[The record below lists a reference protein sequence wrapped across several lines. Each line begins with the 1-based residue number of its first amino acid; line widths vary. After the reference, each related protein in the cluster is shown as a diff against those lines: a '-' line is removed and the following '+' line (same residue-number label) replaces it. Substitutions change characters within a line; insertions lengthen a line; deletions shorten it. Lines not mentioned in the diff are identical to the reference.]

1 MEGSMEKNRCH
12 VFTPA
17 HIVNKMLDEIN
28 YVDKLYGKTFLEN
41 SCGDG
46 QILCEAVNR
55 YILDCKKEG
64 FTDEKIACGL
74 EQDFYAVELDEVN
87 FEKCKNNL
95 NSLLDLYGL
104 KLVNWNIFNSDF
116 LSLKIHKK
124 FDFIVGNPPYVSY
137 VNINSENRKFIR
149 ENFESCKKGKFD
161 YCYPFIELSLR
172 YLKSGGKLAYLIPT
186 NIFKN
191 VFAKDLRKLLQ
202 DKVTKIFDFKKIKI
216 FKNVLTSSS
225 IIICDLGNYSTSID
239 YYDVSNDVC
248 ISIERELLGEKWIF
262 SENKIDDKVLFSEY
276 FLAATSVAT
285 LLNEAFVI
293 KDFEKNKDYFNVD
306 NIRIEKE
313 IIRPAASPR
322 ALSKELQEY
331 IIFPYDYVDGKLR
344 RFETEEMLARY
355 PGAIKHLKK
364 YKDRLKLRDS
374 DTTSKWYE
382 YGRSQ
387 ALDNLNQKKL
397 LMSFIVTNKVKVYE
411 LEKDVIPYSGIYIV
425 PKAEL
430 DLSIAKKILE
440 SDEFLEYVN
449 DIGIYVSGS
458 SLRITANDIKNF
470 DISKWR
476 RK

>member
-1 MEGSMEKNRCH
+1 M
-12 VFTPA
+12 
-17 HIVNKMLDEIN
+17 
-28 YVDKLYGKTFLEN
+28 
-41 SCGDG
+41 
-46 QILCEAVNR
+46 
-55 YILDCKKEG
+55 
-64 FTDEKIACGL
+64 
-74 EQDFYAVELDEVN
+74 
-87 FEKCKNNL
+87 
-95 NSLLDLYGL
+95 
-104 KLVNWNIFNSDF
+104 
-116 LSLKIHKK
+116 
-124 FDFIVGNPPYVSY
+124 
-137 VNINSENRKFIR
+137 
-149 ENFESCKKGKFD
+149 
-161 YCYPFIELSLR
+161 
-172 YLKSGGKLAYLIPT
+172 
-186 NIFKN
+186 
-191 VFAKDLRKLLQ
+191 
-202 DKVTKIFDFKKIKI
+202 
-216 FKNVLTSSS
+216 
-225 IIICDLGNYSTSID
+225 
-239 YYDVSNDVC
+239 
-248 ISIERELLGEKWIF
+248 
-262 SENKIDDKVLFSEY
+262 
-276 FLAATSVAT
+276 
-285 LLNEAFVI
+285 
-293 KDFEKNKDYFNVD
+293 
-306 NIRIEKE
+306 
-313 IIRPAASPR
+313 
-322 ALSKELQEY
+322 QEY